1 MRCLEAIDAGD
12 SASGDGLGDTS
23 ATGLVEPVPSEPIIG
38 AAHARE
44 AATHRGQFDWLSS
57 RAARLL
63 ALVAIYGMVVLAFPR
78 PVAVSPDG
86 WRITALFLSTI
97 AGLMIQ
103 PLPGA
108 ALVIISLTLFVLVGG
123 LPASR
128 VLAGFSSPSVWLV
141 LTAMLMSRALRDTG
155 LSRRIALVFVR
166 LFGGTSLGVSY
177 SLVLSDVTLAAGI
190 PSITARSGGIVLP
203 VARSIAELY
212 QSTPGPTAAR
222 LGTFLMTALY
232 QGSAIACAMFMT
244 GQASNVLVAGFAAK
258 LAGTTVTWS
267 SWFIAGLVPG
277 LVSCAVV
284 PYVVMRMLPPD
295 IRRTPAAAAFA
306 RSQLNAMGS
315 LTRNEWIALGV
326 FIGVCGLWMTS
337 GWHHLDVAVVAMA
350 ALGILF
356 LTNVLSWETALREQS
371 AWDVFVWYG
380 GLLTMGEVLN
390 ETGSTTAFA
399 NWVGGSFTGMDWFVV
414 LLLTL
419 LIYFYAHYAFASIT
433 AHALAM
439 FPPFVVMLIGLGT
452 PPLLAV
458 YSLACIANLTAGL
471 THYGTTTAPIVFA
484 EKYVSFGDWWRVGFV
499 VSVVNLTIWLTV
511 GFAWWKVLGF
521 W

>member
-1 MRCLEAIDAGD
+1 V
-12 SASGDGLGDTS
+12 GDTS
-23 ATGLVEPVPSEPIIG
+23 ATGLADPVVG
-38 AAHARE
+38 ATAHQAIASR
-44 AATHRGQFDWLSS
+44 TQPLWLTS
-57 RAARLL
+57 RPARLL
-63 ALVAIYGMVVLAFPR
+63 ALVAIYALVVVVFPK
-78 PVAVSPDG
+78 PAAVSPEN
-86 WRITALFLSTI
+86 WRVTALFLSTI

-108 ALVIISLTLFVLVGG
+108 ALVLISLTLFVLVGG

-128 VLAGFSSPSVWLV
+128 VLAGFATPSVWLV

-155 LSRRIALVFVR
+155 LSRRIALVFVQ
-166 LFGGTSLGVSY
+166 LFGRTSLGVSY
-177 SLVLSDVTLAAGI
+177 SLVMSDVTLAAGI
-190 PSITARSGGIVLP
+190 PSITARSGGIILP

-212 QSTPGPTAAR
+212 ESTPGPTANR
-222 LGTFLMTALY
+222 LGTFLMVALY

-244 GQASNVLVAGFAAK
+244 GQASNVLVAGLAAK
-258 LAGTTVTWS
+258 LLGINVTWS
-267 SWFIAGLVPG
+267 SWFVAGLLPG
-277 LVSCAVV
+277 LVSCAVIPFVVLKMV
-284 PYVVMRMLPPD
+284 PPQ
-295 IRRTPAAAAFA
+295 ITRTPAAAAFA
-306 RSQLNAMGS
+306 RRELTSMGP
-315 LTRNEWIALGV
+315 LTRHEWIALAV
-326 FIGVCGLWMTS
+326 FVGVCGLWMTS
-337 GWHHLDVAVVAMA
+337 GWHGLDVAVVAMA
-350 ALGILF
+350 ALGVLF

-399 NWVGGSFTGMDWFVV
+399 NWVGGSFTGMHWYGV
-414 LLLTL
+414 LLITL
-419 LIYFYAHYAFASIT
+419 GVYFYAHYAFASIT

-439 FPPFVVMLIGLGT
+439 FPPFVVMLVGVGT

-499 VSVVNLTIWLTV
+499 ASLVNLAIWLTV
-511 GFAWWKVLGF
+511 GFAWWRWLGF

>member
-1 MRCLEAIDAGD
+1 MVTEPI
-12 SASGDGLGDTS
+12 
-23 ATGLVEPVPSEPIIG
+23 ATGLAPPSTTPEERSRGGPVRLP
-38 AAHARE
+38 
-44 AATHRGQFDWLSS
+44 QWLTS
-57 RAARLL
+57 RPARLI
-63 ALVAIYGMVVLAFPR
+63 ALIALYLFVAVVCPR
-78 PVAVSPDG
+78 PAAVTPDG
-86 WRITALFLSTI
+86 WRITALFLASI

-108 ALVIISLTLFVLVGG
+108 ALVLISLTLFVLVGH
-123 LPASR
+123 LPATR

-166 LFGGTSLGVSY
+166 LFGSTSLGVSY
-177 SLVLSDVTLAAGI
+177 SLLMSDVTLAAGI

-203 VARSIAELY
+203 IARSIAELY
-212 QSTPGPTAAR
+212 ESTPGPTADR

-232 QGSAIACAMFMT
+232 QGSAVACAMFMT
-244 GQASNVLVAGFAAK
+244 GQASNLLMAGLAAK
-258 LAGTTVTWS
+258 LVGVQVTWS
-267 SWFIAGLVPG
+267 SWLIAGIVPG
-277 LVSCAVV
+277 LVSCAAI
-284 PYVVMRMLPPD
+284 PYVVFRMLPPGV
-295 IRRTPAAAAFA
+295 RRTPAAAAFA
-306 RSQLNAMGS
+306 RDALATMGP
-315 LTRNEWIALGV
+315 LRRDEVIALAV
-326 FIGVCGLWMTS
+326 FVSVCALWMTS
-337 GWHHLDVAVVAMA
+337 GWHGLDVAVVAMVA
-350 ALGILF
+350 IGVLF
-356 LTNVLSWETALREQS
+356 VTNVLTWDTALREHA

-399 NWVGGSFTGMDWFVV
+399 NWVGGSLTGMHWFGV
-414 LLLTL
+414 LVATL
-419 LIYFYAHYAFASIT
+419 LVYFYAHYAFASIT

-439 FPPFVVMLIGLGT
+439 FPPFVVMLIGFGT

-484 EKYVSFGDWWRVGFV
+484 EKYVSLGDWWRVGFV
-499 VSVVNLTIWLTV
+499 ASLVNLAIWLTV
-511 GFAWWKVLGF
+511 GFAWWKLLGF

>member
-1 MRCLEAIDAGD
+1 LA
-12 SASGDGLGDTS
+12 DTG
-23 ATGLVEPVPSEPIIG
+23 ATGLIEPVPSEPLISG
-38 AAHARE
+38 THSRE
-44 AATHRGQFDWLSS
+44 KATTGGHFDWLTS
-57 RAARLL
+57 RPARLL
-63 ALVAIYGMVVLAFPR
+63 ALVAIYFIVVSAFPR
-78 PVAVSPDG
+78 PATVSPDG

-123 LPASR
+123 LPATR
-128 VLAGFSSPSVWLV
+128 VLAGFASPSVWLV

-203 VARSIAELY
+203 VARSIAEIY
-212 QSTPGPTAAR
+212 KSTPGPTAAR
-222 LGTFLMTALY
+222 LGTFLMTVLY

-258 LAGTTVTWS
+258 LAGATVTWS

-284 PYVVMRMLPPD
+284 PIVVMRLLPPD
-295 IRRTPAAAAFA
+295 IRVTPAAAAFG
-306 RSQLNAMGS
+306 RSELRAMGTLS
-315 LTRNEWIALGV
+315 RDEWIALGV
-326 FIGVCGLWMTS
+326 FIGVCAMWMTS
-337 GWHHLDVAVVAMA
+337 GWHHVDVAVVAMA
-350 ALGILF
+350 AIGLLF

-399 NWVGGSFTGMDWFVV
+399 NWVGGAFSGMDWFIV